1 MSPEQLAAEITARI
15 ARYRDAVGDAVEDA
29 ASDVRLAEQAVTHV
43 QTGRLRESET
53 VFGAYEAGDVIA
65 ATITPVDVPYAELE
79 AARGPEHNFAE
90 RGLQASQAHLDTLRR
105 NLERLFVQ
113 AIEG

>member
-1 MSPEQLAAEITARI
+1 MTPEQIASAITSRI
-15 ARYRDAVGDAVEDA
+15 ARLHDAIGDAVEDA
-29 ASDVRLAEQAVTHV
+29 AFAVRLEEQAVTHV

-90 RGLQASQAHLDTLRR
+90 RGLAASQAHLDTLRR
-105 NLERLFVQ
+105 NLERLLVQ
-113 AIEG
+113 AVEG